1 MEAASQ
7 VKEWHEHRTS
17 LDILICRDREK
28 RVQLDMNDVMISYKE
43 GLGGSF
49 YISQITFH
57 GANLNFYN
65 RPDEEYIYILS
76 SWGWDWNEET
86 KDAVMISVEVMPED
100 LQRIVVDA
108 AENVIDQM
116 RKG

>member
-1 MEAASQ
+1 MEAAAE

-28 RVQLDMNDVMISYKE
+28 RVQLDMQDVMISYKF

-49 YISQITFH
+49 YISQITFE

-76 SWGWDWNEET
+76 SWGWNWNDEE
-86 KDAVMISVEVMPED
+86 KRAEMVSVEDMPED

-108 AENVIDQM
+108 AEDVIDKM
-116 RKG
+116 HRG